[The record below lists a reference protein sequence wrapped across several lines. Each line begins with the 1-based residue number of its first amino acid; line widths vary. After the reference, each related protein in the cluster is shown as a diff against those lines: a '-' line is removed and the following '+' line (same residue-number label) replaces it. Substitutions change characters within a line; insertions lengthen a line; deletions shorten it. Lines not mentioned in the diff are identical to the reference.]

1 MNIKAQTTLDEK
13 TFQALYKLNMVGTS
27 KPKNRFIFWGVV
39 LAVAVAVV
47 VVEIILSDG
56 ATPIMWAVLVIL
68 LLFPLLYYRMYKV
81 APKKR
86 YKKLGAF
93 QDSVNTFHFTDDAV
107 LVTSHN
113 SRGGYLGEATI
124 YYSMLRRVRE
134 SDDYFFKAVLWASET
149 GIAKGD
155 SDGTYGVG
163 LDCLREHMVT
173 FLSKYDAKFGNH

>member
-1 MNIKAQTTLDEK
+1 MNIKASTKLDEK

-39 LAVAVAVV
+39 LAVFIAVV
-47 VVEIILSDG
+47 VVEIILSG
-56 ATPIMWAVLVIL
+56 GGSGIMWTLLVIL
-68 LLFPLLYYRMYKV
+68 ILLPLLYYYMYKV

-107 LVTSHN
+107 LVTSN
-113 SRGGYLGEATI
+113 NARGGHLGEATI

-134 SDDYFFKAVLWASET
+134 SDDYFFVYQDRFNVYLVDKSTIPEHLIDDV
-149 GIAKGD
+149 
-155 SDGTYGVG
+155 
-163 LDCLREHMVT
+163 REALVVSGKSHYKRC
-173 FLSKYDAKFGNH
+173 KY

>member
-134 SDDYFFKAVLWASET
+134 SDDYFFVYQDRFNVYLVDKSSIPEHLIDDV
-149 GIAKGD
+149 
-155 SDGTYGVG
+155 
-163 LDCLREHMVT
+163 REQLCISGKSHYKRC
-173 FLSKYDAKFGNH
+173 KY